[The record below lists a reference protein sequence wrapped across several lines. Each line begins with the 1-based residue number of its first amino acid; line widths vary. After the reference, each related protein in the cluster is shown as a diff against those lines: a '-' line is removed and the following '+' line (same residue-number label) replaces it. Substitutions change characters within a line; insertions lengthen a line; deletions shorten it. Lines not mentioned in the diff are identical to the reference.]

1 MTPMIALLI
10 VSHPAITAL
19 LVALF
24 LAAGTGLLGMTNQDK
39 TGTPT
44 SRRFALCP
52 TTVLAGDPV
61 LIGSLPAVALN
72 SFQSITGGAVFDL
85 NGSFFLSVLG
95 ATVISPQ
102 TGHTLK
108 PGDKVYADGGTL
120 DATTNVTT
128 GFTLDGNTGATFFGR
143 IDPSDPGVT
152 TGTTGT
158 PSVLI
163 GDN

>member
-1 MTPMIALLI
+1 MI
-10 VSHPAITAL
+10 
-19 LVALF
+19 
-24 LAAGTGLLGMTNQDK
+24 NQDK

-52 TTVLAGDPV
+52 STVKSGDPV
-61 LIGSLPAVALN
+61 LIGALPAVALN

-102 TGHTLK
+102 TGHALK

-128 GFTLDGNTGATFFGR
+128 GFTLDGNTSGTLCGN
-143 IDPSDPGVT
+143 IDPSDAGVAS
-152 TGTTGT
+152 GATGT
-158 PSVLI
+158 PSVVI
-163 GDN
+163 GVE